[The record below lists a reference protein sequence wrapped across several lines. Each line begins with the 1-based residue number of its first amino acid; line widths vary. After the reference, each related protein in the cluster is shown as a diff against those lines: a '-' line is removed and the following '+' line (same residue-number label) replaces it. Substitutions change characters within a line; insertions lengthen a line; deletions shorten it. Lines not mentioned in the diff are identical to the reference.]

1 MFQKFSNEVKHLG
14 KPFLTL
20 FLIFIAFYIYTFFE
34 PIPTDIIE
42 PNSIGIG
49 SDNLDIGDRV
59 FYENN
64 KLFNSNNQNI
74 QGPFLYPLIL
84 KIITIFCNTLGFSS
98 NSSFWNF
105 VLILIT
111 TTLTLASLIF
121 IKLAAWNLFDSKT
134 AEIASWL
141 FVICPYTIY
150 FSLSGSLTI
159 FILFGFSFIFYV
171 YSKSLLFIDKG
182 STFNIPNS
190 IYLISSI
197 SIYLSSL
204 RHTTALFSFIL
215 ILFTLIFVS
224 FSKRVHTLA
233 NYRNIF
239 RLKIILIIALVYAL
253 FQLHLSFEYIL
264 FSLNNVRIEGG
275 NFFGVSRDLLRE
287 RTLLDFQS
295 LGFLKNISYKILWKF
310 SDFISGISD
319 IRDTH
324 STLNSNDFSSPI
336 FPFIA
341 RVFTGLF
348 YIYPLNIIS
357 LMSII
362 KSRHIIFKRG
372 LWMILISS
380 LVTISPGLQG
390 VAQSRYLFMF
400 YPIVIIFSS
409 KLIRDI
415 FLKTKN

>member
-1 MFQKFSNEVKHLG
+1 MFQKISNKFRHLD

-20 FLIFIAFYIYTFFE
+20 FLIFIAFFIYTFFE

-64 KLFNSNNQNI
+64 TLFNSNQQNI
-74 QGPFLYPLIL
+74 KGPFLYPFIL
-84 KIITIFCNTLGFSS
+84 KIITIFSITLGFSNTS
-98 NSSFWNF
+98 IFWNL

-121 IKLAAWNLFDSKT
+121 IKLTAWNLFDSKT
-134 AEIASWL
+134 AEISSWL

-150 FSLSGSLTI
+150 FTLSGSLTI
-159 FILFGFSFIFYV
+159 FILFGVSFLLYV
-171 YSKSLLFIDKG
+171 YSKSLLFIDKA
-182 STFNIPNS
+182 SYTFNIPKS

-215 ILFTLIFVS
+215 ILFTLVYIS
-224 FSKRVHTLA
+224 FSKRVNRLV
-233 NYRNIF
+233 NSINIF
-239 RLKIILIIALVYAL
+239 RFKIILIIALVYSL
-253 FQLHLSFEYIL
+253 FQLYYSYEYIL
-264 FSLNNVRIEGG
+264 FSLNNVRVEGG
-275 NFFGVSRDLLRE
+275 SFFGVSRDLLRE
-287 RTLLDFQS
+287 RTLLNFES
-295 LGFLKNISYKILWKF
+295 LSFLKNTLYKIIWKF
-310 SDFISGISD
+310 SDFVSGISD

-324 STLNSNDFSSPI
+324 SIFDTSDLSSPI
-336 FPFIA
+336 FPFIS

-348 YIYPLNIIS
+348 YIYPLNLIC

-362 KSRHIIFKRG
+362 KNRNIIFRRG
-372 LWMILISS
+372 LWIILISS
-380 LVTISPGLQG
+380 LITISPGIQG
-390 VAQSRYLFMF
+390 VAISRYLFMF

-409 KLIRDI
+409 NLLRDI
-415 FLKTKN
+415 FFKQ

>member
-1 MFQKFSNEVKHLG
+1 M
-14 KPFLTL
+14 
-20 FLIFIAFYIYTFFE
+20 
-34 PIPTDIIE
+34 
-42 PNSIGIG
+42 
-49 SDNLDIGDRV
+49 
-59 FYENN
+59 
-64 KLFNSNNQNI
+64 
-74 QGPFLYPLIL
+74 
-84 KIITIFCNTLGFSS
+84 
-98 NSSFWNF
+98 
-105 VLILIT
+105 
-111 TTLTLASLIF
+111 
-121 IKLAAWNLFDSKT
+121 
-134 AEIASWL
+134 
-141 FVICPYTIY
+141 
-150 FSLSGSLTI
+150 
-159 FILFGFSFIFYV
+159 
-171 YSKSLLFIDKG
+171 
-182 STFNIPNS
+182 
-190 IYLISSI
+190 
-197 SIYLSSL
+197 
-204 RHTTALFSFIL
+204 
-215 ILFTLIFVS
+215 
-224 FSKRVHTLA
+224 
-233 NYRNIF
+233 
-239 RLKIILIIALVYAL
+239 
-253 FQLHLSFEYIL
+253 
-264 FSLNNVRIEGG
+264 
-275 NFFGVSRDLLRE
+275 RE

-380 LVTISPGLQG
+380 LITISPGLQG